1 MTKNYFIGIDVSK
14 QTLDAAFIIR
24 TNESFSTPVW
34 KQFDN
39 TLAGLQKMKRWL
51 LQLNVPLNQQTI
63 VVVENTGI
71 YHRLLWQ
78 FFSKQQID
86 LCIENAAQV
95 KWSLGI
101 ARGKSDKVD
110 IRRLALY
117 AARHS
122 DRLKPSPVL
131 HQHVLALK
139 DLITLRNKLLV
150 QLKSIETAFNEL
162 KVVSP
167 VSFIRTS
174 KKLLT
179 PAIKGLKQSLKK
191 VEDQITT
198 LIKKDDQ
205 LLHVYQ
211 LLISI
216 PGVGPVT
223 AIYLICCSNV
233 FTMCTS
239 GKQLACYCGVVP
251 FDHQSGISIKGKHRV
266 HKMAN
271 KELKKLLHMCALSA
285 IQHYVEFKDYYNRK
299 KQEGKHPMAIL
310 NAIRNKIVLR
320 AFAVVKNDR
329 PYVNNY
335 EKAA

>member
-14 QTLDAAFIIR
+14 QTLDVAFIVR
-24 TNESFSTPVW
+24 ANDSFSNPLW

-39 TLAGLQKMKRWL
+39 TIAGLLKMKHWL
-51 LQLNVPLNQQTI
+51 LHMKVPLNKQTI
-63 VVVENTGI
+63 VVIENTGI
-71 YHRLLWQ
+71 YHRVLWQ
-78 FFSKQQID
+78 FFSKLQID

-101 ARGKSDKVD
+101 ARGKNDKVD
-110 IRRLALY
+110 SRRLAVY
-117 AARHS
+117 AARHA
-122 DRLKPSPVL
+122 DRLKPTPAL
-131 HQHVLALK
+131 HQQVLALK

-150 QLKSIETAFNEL
+150 QLKSIQTAFNEL
-162 KVVSP
+162 KMVSP
-167 VSFIRTS
+167 TSFVNS
-174 KKLLT
+174 SEKLLK
-179 PAIKGLKQSLKK
+179 PAIDGLKNSLKK
-191 VEDQITT
+191 VEDQIKA
-198 LIKKDDQ
+198 LIKKDQQ
-205 LLHVYQ
+205 LFHIYQ

-285 IQHYVEFKDYYNRK
+285 IQHYPEFRDYFNRK
-299 KQEGKHPMAIL
+299 KQDGKHPMAIL

>member
-14 QTLDAAFIIR
+14 QTLDVAFIVR
-24 TNESFSTPVW
+24 ANDSFSNPIW

-39 TLAGLQKMKRWL
+39 TITGLLKMKHWL
-51 LQLNVPLNQQTI
+51 LHMKVPLNKQTI
-63 VVVENTGI
+63 VVIENTGI
-71 YHRLLWQ
+71 YHRVLWQ
-78 FFSKQQID
+78 FFSKLQID

-101 ARGKSDKVD
+101 ARGKNDKVD
-110 IRRLALY
+110 SRRLAVY
-117 AARHS
+117 AARHA
-122 DRLKPSPVL
+122 DRLKPTPAL
-131 HQHVLALK
+131 HQQVLALK

-150 QLKSIETAFNEL
+150 QLKSIQTAFNEL
-162 KVVSP
+162 KMVSP
-167 VSFIRTS
+167 ISFVNSSER
-174 KKLLT
+174 LLK
-179 PAIKGLKQSLKK
+179 PAIDGLKNSLKK
-191 VEDQITT
+191 VEDQIKA
-198 LIKKDDQ
+198 LIKKDQQ
-205 LLHVYQ
+205 LFHIYQ

-285 IQHYVEFKDYYNRK
+285 IQHYPEFRDYFNRK
-299 KQEGKHPMAIL
+299 KQDGKHPMAIL